1 MEEIKSYKI
10 YLENSLK
17 CPIKCA
23 SSETL
28 DNLRKKISF
37 KASISDFLF
46 TLDNESLEEQNEKNF
61 SVNDIANGNVV
72 KLICKNNNEAIPIP
86 GSIEKSKIDN
96 TTIYSYPEY
105 KLTEIEK
112 ADEINTKNILLIGK
126 SGDGKT
132 TFLNALINVLANI
145 KGEDKIRYK
154 LVFENSA
161 KKQNESQTDKI
172 NIYNVKVNK

>member
-17 CPIKCA
+17 CLIKCA

-61 SVNDIANGNVV
+61 QLMI
-72 KLICKNNNEAIPIP
+72 
-86 GSIEKSKIDN
+86 
-96 TTIYSYPEY
+96 
-105 KLTEIEK
+105 
-112 ADEINTKNILLIGK
+112 
-126 SGDGKT
+126 
-132 TFLNALINVLANI
+132 
-145 KGEDKIRYK
+145 
-154 LVFENSA
+154 
-161 KKQNESQTDKI
+161 
-172 NIYNVKVNK
+172 